1 MFNLLSQLTVCEF
14 LKIDRDLREITC
26 YTIVI
31 VEKLPKWRIQMI
43 TGDASYIKKINRSI
57 ILREIVKEG
66 LISRADLSKVTAL
79 TRATISAQVADLID
93 EGLVVE
99 TQLEHFTVGRKPIML
114 SINSEAGYALGI
126 DLDFDHISFT
136 VSDLTGTPINSK
148 RIETNTTNYSEI
160 LNLLLEHIKV
170 YKSEYAYSQYGII
183 GIVIAIH
190 GLVGIDETI
199 HYVPRLR
206 WNNITLKSDL
216 EKQIDINVYLENNA
230 NLSAFAERVYIHHET
245 DNLLAAT
252 LYSGIGLGMMMN
264 NEFFRGHDGFAG
276 EIGHMIVVPNGIQCN
291 CGNKGCWERYASEN
305 ALFRHLSETRNMNA
319 VTYED
324 IQKWLDEGD
333 EEVHQLMEQFIYYLS
348 IGLNNMINMY
358 NPDVLVLDSELL
370 RMYPNS
376 LDKIRGN
383 LNSSIS
389 HYRALQISSI
399 GRNSAVLGA
408 CALAIKHFLEVPM
421 LNLNYDFQP
430 SNKNAS
436 VNI

>member
-1 MFNLLSQLTVCEF
+1 
-14 LKIDRDLREITC
+14 
-26 YTIVI
+26 
-31 VEKLPKWRIQMI
+31 MI

-79 TRATISAQVADLID
+79 TRATISAQVADLIE
-93 EGLVVE
+93 EGLIVE
-99 TQLEHFTVGRKPIML
+99 TQLEHYTVGRKPIML

-126 DLDFDHISFT
+126 DLDYDHISFT

-148 RIETNTTNYSEI
+148 RIEINTTDYSEI
-160 LNLLLEHIKV
+160 LNLLIEHIKV
-170 YKSEYAYSQYGII
+170 YKTEYAYSQYGII

-190 GLVGIDETI
+190 GLVGKDETI

-206 WNNITLKSDL
+206 WNNISLKNDL
-216 EKQIDINVYLENNA
+216 ENQIDINVYIENNA
-230 NLSAFAERVYIHHET
+230 NLSAFAERVYVHHET
-245 DNLLAAT
+245 DNLLSAT
-252 LYSGIGLGMMMN
+252 LYSGIGLGMMMKN
-264 NEFFRGHDGFAG
+264 DFFRGHDGFAG

-305 ALFRHLSETRNMNA
+305 AIFKHLANKKRMNS

-333 EEVHQLMEQFIYYLS
+333 EEVHQLMGEFIYYLS

-370 RMYPNS
+370 RMSPDS
-376 LDKIRGN
+376 LDKIREN
-383 LNSSIS
+383 LVSSIS
-389 HYRALQISSI
+389 HYRALYISSI

-408 CALAIKHFLEVPM
+408 CALAIKQFLDVPM
-421 LNLNYDFQP
+421 LNLKYENQ
-430 SNKNAS
+430 SNTINTS

>member
-1 MFNLLSQLTVCEF
+1 MFILLSQLKDYEFF
-14 LKIDRDLREITC
+14 LKQRDLPAITC
-26 YTIVI
+26 YTRIIV
-31 VEKLPKWRIQMI
+31 VKLLEWRIQMI
-43 TGDASYIKKINRSI
+43 TGDAAYIKKINRSI
-57 ILREIVKEG
+57 ILKEIVKEG

-93 EGLVVE
+93 EGLIIE
-99 TQLEHFTVGRKPIML
+99 THLEHYTVGRKPIML
-114 SINSEAGYALGI
+114 SLNSEAGFALGI
-126 DLDFDHISFT
+126 DLDYDHISFT
-136 VSDLTGTPINSK
+136 VSNLIGSPVSSK
-148 RIETNTTNYSEI
+148 RIETNTSNYQEI
-160 LNLLLEHIKV
+160 LNLLVEQIKIL
-170 YKSEYAYSQYGII
+170 KSEYAFSQYGII

-190 GLVGIDETI
+190 GLVGKDETI

-206 WNNITLKSDL
+206 WNNISLKTDL
-216 EKQIDINVYLENNA
+216 EKQIDINVHLENNA
-230 NLSAFAERVYIHHET
+230 NLSAFAERVFVNHET

-264 NEFFRGHDGFAG
+264 NEFFRGQDGFAG

-305 ALFRHLSETRNMNA
+305 VIFNTLSEKRNIKPI
-319 VTYED
+319 TYD
-324 IQKWLDEGD
+324 HIQQWLDEGD
-333 EEVHQLMEQFIYYLS
+333 EEVNQLMEQFIYYLS

-389 HYRALQISSI
+389 HYRALQISTI

-408 CALAIKHFLEVPM
+408 CALAIKHFLAVPM
-421 LNLNYDFQP
+421 LNLKYLNETK
-430 SNKNAS
+430 KNAS